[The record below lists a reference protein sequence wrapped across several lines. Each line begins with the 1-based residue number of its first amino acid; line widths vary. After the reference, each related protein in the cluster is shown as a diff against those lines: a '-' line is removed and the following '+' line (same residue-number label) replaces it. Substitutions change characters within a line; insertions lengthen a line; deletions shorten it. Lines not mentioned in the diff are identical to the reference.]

1 MLEKARWV
9 GIGGVLFIVLAF
21 APRFESVV
29 KDGVEMKTFSL
40 GLPFSPLF
48 ARMERIT
55 HSTHDGFAN
64 VAMSETGMEFGFPS
78 WSLLSLALGVG
89 LRAYVR
95 VLRQSQRPAR

>member
-1 MLEKARWV
+1 MLEKARWI

-55 HSTHDGFAN
+55 RSTHDGFAS
-64 VAMSETGMEFGFPS
+64 VEMSETGTEFGFVS

-89 LRAYVR
+89 LHAYARA
-95 VLRQSQRPAR
+95 LRQSQRPAR